1 MDQAVH
7 AGNHLSESAEGHQ
20 LDDTNLSGVAHAVL
34 VHEHLPGIHAV
45 VLSTQR
51 DLVLLSVEGDD
62 IHIHGV
68 ANLADLGGVLD
79 AAPGQ
84 LGDVDHAVHAADV
97 HEHAVAGH
105 GLHGAGVVLAHLD
118 GAPHGLLSGL
128 AGLVSDAADGAH
140 HAAAGTVD
148 LGNAELDLL
157 TLHGRQI
164 SAAGLAALRSGNE
177 HADALDGNHDAAL
190 VLLGDSAFQHGL
202 LLNGSLNV
210 LPDLH
215 SVQTLLGQLGIAFH
229 IVDADNIGLDLVA
242 HLHDILGLRAGIV
255 AQLAELDVSIL
266 LSANIHLN
274 LGGGDGGDNTGYLL
288 SCI

>member
-1 MDQAVH
+1 M
-7 AGNHLSESAEGHQ
+7 
-20 LDDTNLSGVAHAVL
+20 
-34 VHEHLPGIHAV
+34 
-45 VLSTQR
+45 
-51 DLVLLSVEGDD
+51 
-62 IHIHGV
+62 
-68 ANLADLGGVLD
+68 
-79 AAPGQ
+79 
-84 LGDVDHAVHAADV
+84 
-97 HEHAVAGH
+97 
-105 GLHGAGVVLAHLD
+105 LAHLD

-157 TLHGRQI
+157 PLHGRQI

-202 LLNGSLNV
+202 LLNGSLDV

-215 SVQTLLGQLGIAFH
+215 SVQTLLRQLSIAFH